1 MFRTLGILYVALILF
16 GASILF
22 GGAASAA
29 ESDITTAEFRQLY
42 TGLLAGKTLVSTSE
56 EDGVTATKART
67 FGQPMNA
74 GDGSFDI
81 TTTTVITKTKD
92 GAQVQK
98 VTINILDRVSSIG
111 GKPIIYEEARSMV
124 VEEDGA
130 EPRTTEEGEFVGLF
144 RASKNGKG
152 GFDVHNFGLIPS
164 VEVEGDS
171 STMAGSNLSFSC
183 YPAEG
188 VTECVLT
195 VRDYKLGDY
204 TPLVGYRLLEPIGGD
219 FVETARE
226 VGN

>member
-16 GASILF
+16 G
-22 GGAASAA
+22 GVASAA
-29 ESDITTAEFRQLY
+29 ENDITTAEFKQIY
-42 TGLLAGKTLVSTSE
+42 TSLLAGKTLVSTSE
-56 EDGVTATKART
+56 EDGVTVTKART
-67 FGQPMNA
+67 FGQPMNVS
-74 GDGSFDI
+74 DGNFDI

-111 GKPIIYEEARSMV
+111 GKPIIYEEARNMV
-124 VEEDGA
+124 VEEEGA

-144 RASKNGKG
+144 RASKNDKG

-164 VEVEGDS
+164 VEVEGDAS
-171 STMAGSNLSFSC
+171 SIAGSNLSFSC

-188 VTECVLT
+188 VAECVLT
-195 VRDYKLGDY
+195 VRDYKLGGY
-204 TPLVGYRLLEPIGGD
+204 EPLVGYQLLEPIGDD

>member
-1 MFRTLGILYVALILF
+1 MFRTLGILYVALILL
-16 GASILF
+16 GA
-22 GGAASAA
+22 AASAA

-42 TGLLAGKTLVSTSE
+42 TSLLAGKTLVSNSE
-56 EDGVTATKART
+56 EDGLTITKTRT
-67 FGQPMNA
+67 FGQPVDVGG
-74 GDGSFDI
+74 GDFDI

-98 VTINILDRVSSIG
+98 ITINILDRINSIG
-111 GKPIIYEEARSMV
+111 GKPIISEEARKMS
-124 VEEDGA
+124 VEEGDSD
-130 EPRTTEEGEFVGLF
+130 PRTTEEIEFVGLF
-144 RASKNGKG
+144 RVSKNDKG

-164 VEVEGDS
+164 VSVENDS
-171 STMAGSNLSFSC
+171 TSMSGSNLSFSC

-204 TPLVGYRLLEPIGGD
+204 TPLVGYQLLEPIGGD

>member
-16 GASILF
+16 G
-22 GGAASAA
+22 GVASAA
-29 ESDITTAEFRQLY
+29 ENDINTAEFKQIY
-42 TGLLAGKTLVSTSE
+42 TSLLAGKTLVSTSE
-56 EDGVTATKART
+56 
-67 FGQPMNA
+67 
-74 GDGSFDI
+74 
-81 TTTTVITKTKD
+81 KD

-111 GKPIIYEEARSMV
+111 GKPVIYEEARNMV
-124 VEEDGA
+124 VEEEGA

-144 RASKNGKG
+144 RASKNDKG

-164 VEVEGDS
+164 VEVEGDAS
-171 STMAGSNLSFSC
+171 SIAGSNLSFSC

-188 VTECVLT
+188 VAECVLT
-195 VRDYKLGDY
+195 VRDYKLGGY
-204 TPLVGYRLLEPIGGD
+204 EPLVGYQLLEPIGDD